1 MELAPHLW
9 ALGFGVGVLVGL
21 TGMGGGSVMTPA
33 LILLGFR
40 PAVVVG
46 TDLVQMAVTK
56 LLGAAQHLRQG
67 TADWKLSLLLAAG
80 SVPGALTGALILP
93 WWEALGISV
102 DDLLR
107 HLVGGM
113 LVLTAC
119 ALILGL
125 RRPLGGGLWGQRR
138 WLPLLLG
145 ASFLLGL
152 LVAWTS
158 VGSGVLFM
166 ALLVTT
172 SPLPAATL
180 VGTDVLHSFLL
191 TLSAGAAHLGIG
203 NVDLALAG
211 HLLVGSLPGVVV
223 GSRLSRRLSHER
235 LRSLV
240 SIVMLAIGVRLL

>member
-125 RRPLGGGLWGQRR
+125 RRPLRARLMGYA
-138 WLPLLLG
+138 P
-145 ASFLLGL
+145 ASWRPQET
-152 LVAWTS
+152 ANH
-158 VGSGVLFM
+158 
-166 ALLVTT
+166 AN
-172 SPLPAATL
+172 PRKPP
-180 VGTDVLHSFLL
+180 SFA
-191 TLSAGAAHLGIG
+191 S
-203 NVDLALAG
+203 DLADDADAAPSLGDGGHDLEERKALYDAG
-211 HLLVGSLPGVVV
+211 RPDGAHVTFPPHRHLLP
-223 GSRLSRRLSHER
+223 SRRQ
-235 LRSLV
+235 
-240 SIVMLAIGVRLL
+240 AA